1 MSPTP
6 VLTTIHRYR
15 STQPGDICR
24 LLPTRFKSL
33 ILKSSRAFL
42 CDCSR
47 SMICIHSPLH
57 VTMLT
62 IAQLA
67 NYSIDKQDMFSLST
81 WAYQFNA
88 KGHDERHMRKV
99 RGISL

>member
-1 MSPTP
+1 
-6 VLTTIHRYR
+6 
-15 STQPGDICR
+15 
-24 LLPTRFKSL
+24 
-33 ILKSSRAFL
+33 
-42 CDCSR
+42 
-47 SMICIHSPLH
+47 MICIHSPLH

>member
-1 MSPTP
+1 
-6 VLTTIHRYR
+6 
-15 STQPGDICR
+15 
-24 LLPTRFKSL
+24 
-33 ILKSSRAFL
+33 
-42 CDCSR
+42 
-47 SMICIHSPLH
+47 MIYNHGLLH
-57 VTMLT
+57 VTTLT
-62 IAQLA
+62 TAQLA